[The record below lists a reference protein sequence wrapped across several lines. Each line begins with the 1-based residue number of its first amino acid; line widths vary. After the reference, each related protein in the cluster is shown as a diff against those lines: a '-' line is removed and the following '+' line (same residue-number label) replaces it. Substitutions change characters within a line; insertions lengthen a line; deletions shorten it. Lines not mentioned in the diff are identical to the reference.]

1 MEEAD
6 FSEDTTY
13 EQQEDLPYD
22 GDLSRIK
29 TCNDFSFT
37 SNNDTLDVPNPM
49 ISAVDDP
56 PGATCR
62 HTVTAMTLGEMSEN
76 AVNNTYDKE
85 KQCGVTLHIF
95 DNKGD
100 TWKSNISDIL
110 RHHLSKE
117 QFLRGQ
123 GIDCETLPEIS
134 KADSLD
140 EASIIKDI
148 ILRYKNS
155 WPKKQT
161 PEVSDL
167 LNPRRDDENSNKP
180 SCSPILIKENT
191 SHLEGPVTAGGSNH
205 QEDPNFLAKIRAS
218 SNKQNSYQ
226 GQAPQKQQAEKA
238 SSSNGFKYGQG
249 QVHYQLPDFSRVAPK
264 VKIPKNNIINKPL
277 SVVTQA
283 SSPVQLRNKLAVVRD
298 SLETTSRSNCLEKQ
312 HQEHKKIMTD
322 LSQIQVE
329 PMAYV
334 RHELLTGIESE
345 TSPLKLSSNSQ
356 KDPSSSSYIF
366 QRISHGK
373 QMCQKLKE
381 QTDQLKTKVQEF
393 SKRIKQDSTCHLQ
406 DRKLVLEELQGHL
419 ELLEQEFVANKE
431 QHLTLQQQVHK
442 LEFPTIGD
450 FDPERK
456 MEGEIFKL
464 KMLLENVREKIDESK
479 YTSALCLPA
488 SSPSILD
495 DLAPIA
501 SSPSNEIPKE
511 HPSRPPAAWCSRASE
526 ATGTS
531 AAGSQEAASSEEL
544 RELLAPQTHL
554 NGPSG
559 DAAAQDQQG
568 QMAWMLSSNSR
579 EDPSATPGRQECAEM
594 MVPSPNCASCR
605 RLLEWKQKME
615 KKGYRKI
622 NCGQFSIV
630 IQEKVPRPDWTPSSD
645 TGNSFCSDSGAGLQ
659 HNRCEDCGVKML
671 CSRRICSNDP
681 AKEFHYRYNTPGQNY
696 LNHNERVA
704 FVQSHSVDE
713 NKNSSPSCS
722 KPKRICSQR
731 VNSKSFQGEYEP
743 MTGKKNLKAFRTYSS
758 QLATSSP
765 HSCRISGNKSLGDFN
780 SIEETESKILNSAL
794 DQALKTATT
803 LKETTDKMIKAIAE
817 DLAKAQ
823 RWRNRLKR
831 Y

>member
-322 LSQIQVE
+322 LSQIQV
-329 PMAYV
+329 
-334 RHELLTGIESE
+334 
-345 TSPLKLSSNSQ
+345 
-356 KDPSSSSYIF
+356 
-366 QRISHGK
+366 
-373 QMCQKLKE
+373 
-381 QTDQLKTKVQEF
+381 QEF

-544 RELLAPQTHL
+544 RELLAPQT
-554 NGPSG
+554 
-559 DAAAQDQQG
+559 
-568 QMAWMLSSNSR
+568 
-579 EDPSATPGRQECAEM
+579 
-594 MVPSPNCASCR
+594 
-605 RLLEWKQKME
+605 KQKME

-713 NKNSSPSCS
+713 NKNSSPSLAAKS
-722 KPKRICSQR
+722 SRWVYSLEPTVTVTLQKPGQSSLLSPWSWHVRPGSPEQERVLKVALCTRIAVLLPSR
-731 VNSKSFQGEYEP
+731 
-743 MTGKKNLKAFRTYSS
+743 KNLKAFRTYSS